1 MEEKLFKF
9 IQDTIELITGKKGL
23 VMDTDFVKDLGLN
36 SFDIMNIVCAFE
48 DHFDVEIP
56 NRDVWQ
62 LHQVKDVIDYMIK
75 QGMTE
80 V

>member
-9 IQDTIELITGKKGL
+9 IQDVIKKVTGKKGL
-23 VMDTDFVKDLGLN
+23 VYDTDFVKDLGLN

-48 DHFDVEIP
+48 EHFDVDIP
-56 NRDVWQ
+56 SRDVWKM
-62 LHQVKDVIDYMIK
+62 HKVKDVIKYMINH
-75 QGMTE
+75 GYTD

>member
-9 IQDTIELITGKKGL
+9 IQDTVGEVTGKRNL
-23 VMDTDFVKDLGLN
+23 VYDTDFVKDLGLN
-36 SFDIMNIVCAFE
+36 SFDIMNVVCAFE
-48 DHFDVEIP
+48 EHFDMEIP

-62 LHQVKDVIDYMIK
+62 LHQVKDVIGYMIK
-75 QGMTE
+75 KGITE

>member
-9 IQDTIELITGKKGL
+9 IQDTVGSVTGKKGL
-23 VMDTDFVKDLGLN
+23 VYDTDFVKDLGLN
-36 SFDIMNIVCAFE
+36 SFDIMNVVCAFE
-48 DHFDVEIP
+48 EYFDVEIP

-62 LHQVKDVIDYMIK
+62 LRQVKDVIEYMIDR
-75 QGMTE
+75 GITE